1 MYFIDPLDTK
11 NTLSKQLREITGDQ
25 FSSVA
30 FHSAHDPSSATSA
43 GVLVHK
49 ETGKQIFVPFKAD
62 PKEDGE
68 DRCIE
73 ELKRIV
79 LFEEGCGG
87 YQWGDCRNADGNF
100 GGTRLDML
108 EEFGLAERTG
118 RSVPNSMGG
127 SWPEVRVTELGMEV
141 VEAQRRK
148 LGRQLNT
155 RILLDNGKISKSI
168 LAAAEYAREFL
179 GAKYDSEVMLSEII
193 QVSEFC
199 WERLQED
206 TPALKNVDFHQGVA
220 WLKEN
225 LENFGKAYEDD
236 YSVNRQKKFK
246 IPISPVWNKEAGTQ
260 VYAMMFKPTGKFVN
274 DGIVNMPGA
283 KSYNRESM
291 LKAFRENQTIAS
303 KDFYND
309 TYTVVIQDT
318 YANSQ
323 DPLYRDFVTRMTPAS
338 DFHPEA
344 NLNEKKGLDNLTPS
358 V

>member
-11 NTLSKQLREITGDQ
+11 NTLSKQLKELTGDQ
-25 FSSVA
+25 YSSVA
-30 FHSAHDPSSATSA
+30 FHSAHDPSSVTAA

-73 ELKRIV
+73 ELKRIAI
-79 LFEEGCGG
+79 FEEGCGG
-87 YQWGDCRNADGNF
+87 YQWGDWRNADGNF

-118 RSVPNSMGG
+118 KSARNNMGG

-141 VEAQRRK
+141 IEAERRK
-148 LGRQLNT
+148 LGKQLNT
-155 RILLDNGKISKSI
+155 RALLDNGKISKSI
-168 LAAAEYAREFL
+168 LAAAEYAREFH
-179 GAKYDSEVMLSEII
+179 GPQYDSQIMLSKILH
-193 QVSEFC
+193 VAEFC

-206 TPALKNVDFHQGVA
+206 TPGLENVDFHQGVA

-225 LENFGKAYEDD
+225 LENFGKAYEDS
-236 YSVNRQKKFK
+236 YSVDKHKKFS
-246 IPISPVWNKEAGTQ
+246 IPIAPVWNKEVGTQ
-260 VYAMMFKPTGKFVN
+260 VYAMMFKPTGKFSN

-283 KSYNRESM
+283 KSYDRESM
-291 LKAFRENQTIAS
+291 LKAFRENQRIAS
-303 KDFYND
+303 KEFYND
-309 TYTVVIQDT
+309 SLTVVMQDAP
-318 YANSQ
+318 ANSE
-323 DPLYRDFVTRMTPAS
+323 DPLYRDFVTRMTPAA

-344 NLNEKKGLDNLTPS
+344 KLNQKKGLDNLAP
-358 V
+358 